1 MSTLKNGANKAP
13 LPPYRGHAVRVG
25 PYQVLAGG
33 TMYLR
38 PEDLEKADVLVP
50 LTGVPEF
57 RFGEIYQVSSATQ
70 PTGITAFAAERRS
83 QDANRQQAIF
93 RLRLLLAL
101 HLRTVESP
109 DVQPSPLWQSRCR
122 NQKIACND
130 RHDDFPAMLAEALN
144 AVDAKD
150 YDVRRAAAALGCSF
164 SQLTRFLARTPE
176 ALELVNTHRATRGL
190 HRLLP

>member
-1 MSTLKNGANKAP
+1 MAAGSFIFLPHPPMPHPATIPADQLLQECLQRRTRHSGPGGQHRNKVET
-13 LPPYRGHAVRVG
+13 AV
-25 PYQVLAGG
+25 
-33 TMYLR
+33 
-38 PEDLEKADVLVP
+38 ELVH
-50 LTGVPEF
+50 
-57 RFGEIYQVSSATQ
+57 Q

-83 QDANRQQAIF
+83 QEANRQQALF

-101 HLRTVESP
+101 HLRTVDSP
-109 DVQPSPLWQSRCR
+109 DVQPSPLWQTRCR
-122 NQKIACND
+122 NQRIACND

-164 SQLTRFLARTPE
+164 SQLTRFIARIPE
-176 ALELVNTHRATRGL
+176 ALDLVNSHRADRGL